1 MILVDFGRL
10 SGFNPPIE
18 MVCTAPIPAIQVPY
32 IFRVDDQGLMK
43 QKKKKKREKRRSSEP
58 HVKTCRAVFF
68 LVQKL

>member
-1 MILVDFGRL
+1 LGYDFGRL
-10 SGFNPPIE
+10 SSFNPAIE
-18 MVCTAPIPAIQVPY
+18 RVCTAPIPAIQVPY

-43 QKKKKKREKRRSSEP
+43 QKKKKEKREKRRSSEP

>member
-43 QKKKKKREKRRSSEP
+43 KRERERREEVLNP
-58 HVKTCRAVFF
+58 T
-68 LVQKL
+68 